1 MISPGRTARAAAAA
15 LALLALGA
23 CADVDMSRVNAVFGE
38 QPAPADPKTEMPAL
52 EARIYELICAQRHT
66 IDPNAKDL
74 ALDSELVALAR
85 QRSADMAA
93 KNSFADGD
101 ERHISATRLM
111 AEDAKFQGLLGEN
124 IAAQHYTMARGI
136 NVEDFAQRFVAT
148 WLASPSHKENLSFA
162 DYSRTGVGAAVSGDT
177 VYVTQLFASDLGLGP
192 HQDNA
197 PPSQVTPFP
206 SAKAAKASNIPPAT
220 LRGAN
225 P

>member
-1 MISPGRTARAAAAA
+1 MVRAGALA
-15 LALLALGA
+15 LALLALGG
-23 CADVDMSRVNAVFGE
+23 CAGMQMPRMGTLIGEDERPVD
-38 QPAPADPKTEMPAL
+38 PATQMPAL
-52 EARIYELICAQRHT
+52 EARIYELISAQRHA
-66 IDPNAKDL
+66 IDPSSKDL

-101 ERHISATRLM
+101 DRHISATRLM

-124 IAAQHYTMARGI
+124 IAAQHYTAARGVD
-136 NVEDFAQRFVAT
+136 VEGFAQRFVAT

-162 DYSRTGVGAAVSGDT
+162 DYSRTGVGAALSGDT

-197 PPSQVTPFP
+197 APSQVTPFP
-206 SAKAAKASNIPPAT
+206 SAKAAKASNTARAA
-220 LRGAN
+220 LRGTLQGSG
-225 P
+225 PGQ

>member
-1 MISPGRTARAAAAA
+1 MIAAGRLLRAGVSA

-23 CADVDMSRVNAVFGE
+23 CADMQMPHMRPLFGE
-38 QPAPADPKTEMPAL
+38 QAKPVDPATQMPAL
-52 EARIYELICAQRHT
+52 EARIYELICAQRHL

-74 ALDSELVALAR
+74 ALDSELVDVAR

-124 IAAQHYTMARGI
+124 IAAQHYTVARGVD
-136 NVEDFAQRFVAT
+136 VEGFAQRFVTT

-162 DYSRTGVGAAVSGDT
+162 DYNRTGVGAALSGDT
-177 VYVTQLFASDLGLGP
+177 VYVTELFASDLGLGP

-206 SAKAAKASNIPPAT
+206 SAKAAKASNTPPAA
-220 LRGAN
+220 LRGAGQ
-225 P
+225 

>member
-1 MISPGRTARAAAAA
+1 VISPGRTARAAAAA